1 MPDTPSDKR
10 EPLTVS
16 SAAPEIEGLL
26 FPAKPE
32 KTAPAKEVKADK
44 PAAEDA
50 ERPESLESSDESL
63 ESEAV
68 DDNAAV
74 EGEDA
79 PDTDT
84 PEGEVDTDTASE
96 KPQTFRVKVRGEEV
110 EVTLDEL
117 LGGYSRHS
125 DYTRSKQEL
134 AEARRKFEAEEIP
147 KVRESASK
155 YVEGLAQIEEALQAI
170 APQEPDWDA
179 IMIEAPETL
188 ATERAKWD
196 VYRDRMA
203 RIAAEKEAAQAELAK
218 HYEAER
224 RAYVQAESERLVE
237 LVPAWKDP
245 EAANKEKAEIAKYAL
260 SLGFSEDD
268 LKQVTSANAMLV
280 LRNAYLYDL
289 SQRKAPVIRKQIEQI
304 VTATP
309 GPKDETR
316 PKVTKQKAAMQRLAQ
331 TGSVKDAAE
340 ALELSGLLDDEKP
353 SR

>member
-1 MPDTPSDKR
+1 MPATPSDTR
-10 EPLTVS
+10 NEPLTVS
-16 SAAPEIEGLL
+16 SAATEIEGLL
-26 FPAKPE
+26 FPVKPE
-32 KTAPAKEVKADK
+32 KTAPAKEKVEKSTTEGD
-44 PAAEDA
+44 
-50 ERPESLESSDESL
+50 ERPESLAPTDESL
-63 ESEAV
+63 ESEAA

-79 PDTDT
+79 LDTDT
-84 PEGEVDTDTASE
+84 PADEVEEDVAAE
-96 KPQTFRVKVRGEEV
+96 KPQTYRAKVRGEEV

-117 LGGYSRHS
+117 LNGYSRQS
-125 DYTRSKQEL
+125 DYTRSTQEL

-155 YVEGLAQIEEALQAI
+155 YVEGLAQIEEALAAI

-179 IMIEAPETL
+179 IMVEAPETL
-188 ATERAKWD
+188 ATEKAKWD
-196 VYRDRMA
+196 VYRDRME
-203 RIAAEKEAAQAELAK
+203 RIAQEKEAAQAELAK

-224 RAYVQAESERLVE
+224 RAFVQAESERLVE
-237 LVPAWKDP
+237 LVPAWKDT
-245 EAANKEKAEIAKYAL
+245 ETANKEKAEIAKYAL

-289 SQRKAPVIRKQIEQI
+289 SQKKAPVIRKQIEQI

-309 GPKDETR
+309 GPKDEAR

-331 TGSVKDAAE
+331 TGSVKDAAA
-340 ALELSGLLDDEKP
+340 ALELSGILDD
-353 SR
+353 

>member
-1 MPDTPSDKR
+1 MPDTPSDTR
-10 EPLTVS
+10 NEPLTVS
-16 SAAPEIEGLL
+16 SAATEIEGLL

-32 KTAPAKEVKADK
+32 KTAPAKEKVEKST
-44 PAAEDA
+44 PEGV
-50 ERPESLESSDESL
+50 ERPESLEPDKSL
-63 ESEAV
+63 ESEAA

-79 PDTDT
+79 SDTDT
-84 PEGEVDTDTASE
+84 PAGEVEEDVAKE
-96 KPQTFRVKVRGEEV
+96 KPEQTYRAKVRGEEV

-117 LGGYSRHS
+117 LNGYSRQS

-155 YVEGLAQIEEALQAI
+155 YVEGLAQIEEALAAI

-188 ATERAKWD
+188 ATEKAKWD

-203 RIAAEKEAAQAELAK
+203 RIAQEKEAAQAELAK

-224 RAYVQAESERLVE
+224 KAFVQAESERLVE
-237 LVPAWKDP
+237 LVPAWKDT
-245 EAANKEKAEIAKYAL
+245 ETANKEKAEIAKYAL

-289 SQRKAPVIRKQIEQI
+289 SQKKAPVIRKQIEDI

-309 GPKDETR
+309 GPKDEAR
-316 PKVTKQKAAMQRLAQ
+316 PKVTKQKAAQQRLAQ
-331 TGSVKDAAE
+331 TGSVKDAAA
-340 ALELSGLLDDEKP
+340 ALELSGILDD
-353 SR
+353 